1 MWDGRPTTSDAE
13 ADWPVLSSPT
23 AGRLQAVTAS
33 LRLGRSDDALAARD
47 LQERQAVARQLAP
60 LTDRLRQQV
69 IRCAVEADLDAESI
83 TRDCP
88 RGHRVHQVPVSG
100 WQSGRHDNWYL
111 HPLAVVD
118 GGSST
123 GGSRLETRTRR
134 RLRTGPSSADCA
146 AASAGL

>member
-33 LRLGRSDDALAARD
+33 LRLGRADDALAARD

-60 LTDRLRQQV
+60 LTGRLRQQV

-88 RGHRVHQVPVSG
+88 RGHRVHEVPVSG
-100 WQSGRHDNWYL
+100 WQCGRAGKW
-111 HPLAVVD
+111 VVD
-118 GGSST
+118 AQGHWSGG
-123 GGSRLETRTRR
+123 
-134 RLRTGPSSADCA
+134 
-146 AASAGL
+146 